1 MAVLGLGLAALGRP
15 GYMTLA
21 HASDFPSTSVE
32 AMRERAFEVFDTAWA
47 NGVRHFDAARSYGRA
62 EEFLRDWMEDRRPT
76 GLFISSKWGYRY
88 TAGWRTDVAVH
99 EVKDHSVA
107 HLEAQWVES
116 RALLGDR
123 LDLYQ
128 VHSATLESG
137 VLRDTAVLD
146 ALARLRDG
154 GVAIGL
160 SVTGARQPDVIDAA
174 VVIERGGRRLFDWVQ
189 ATWNVLEPSA
199 GPALARAKAAG
210 LRTIAKEGL
219 ANGRLAPRGDVPAWL
234 ALAQARD
241 VTPDALALGV
251 ALNQPFLDV
260 VLSGAATVAQL
271 RSNLRAR
278 EADVRALDVSAV
290 AIAPDTYWAER
301 ATLRWT

>member
-1 MAVLGLGLAALGRP
+1 
-15 GYMTLA
+15 
-21 HASDFPSTSVE
+21 
-32 AMRERAFEVFDTAWA
+32 
-47 NGVRHFDAARSYGRA
+47 
-62 EEFLRDWMEDRRPT
+62 
-76 GLFISSKWGYRY
+76 
-88 TAGWRTDVAVH
+88 
-99 EVKDHSVA
+99 
-107 HLEAQWVES
+107 
-116 RALLGDR
+116 
-123 LDLYQ
+123 
-128 VHSATLESG
+128 
-137 VLRDTAVLD
+137 VLD

-174 VVIERGGRRLFDWVQ
+174 VVIQRGGRRLFDWVQ

-219 ANGRLAPRGDVPAWL
+219 ANNRLSPHGNIPTWL
-234 ALAQARD
+234 ALAQTRN
-241 VTPDALALGV
+241 VTPDALTLGV

-278 EADVRALDVSAV
+278 EVDVRALDVSAV